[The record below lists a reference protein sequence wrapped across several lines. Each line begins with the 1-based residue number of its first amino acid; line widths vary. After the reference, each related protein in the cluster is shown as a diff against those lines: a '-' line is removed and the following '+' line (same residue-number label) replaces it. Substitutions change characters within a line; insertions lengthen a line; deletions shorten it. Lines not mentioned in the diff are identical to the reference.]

1 MLNRL
6 VEGKDDYRD
15 PESGHSRPKQWQ
27 WYHYAEIVA
36 VAFVFISLFVL
47 FGVVSNQK
55 STTNNY
61 YVRLVHR
68 SA

>member
-6 VEGKDDYRD
+6 VQGEEDYRD
-15 PESGHSRPKQWQ
+15 PESGSARPKQWK
-27 WYHYAEIVA
+27 WFHYAVAVA

-55 STTNNY
+55 STNNY
-61 YVRLVHR
+61 YVRKSPL
-68 SA
+68 